1 MTLDMGPIKEKHG
14 LAQARRE
21 SERADPMA
29 ARVGT
34 KLFRDGHRKGFW
46 DGAQYVLENLAAFA
60 DVIDWRILAGMNQGY
75 LPARWLRLGD
85 RVVVADVEGLV
96 ITKAGRLPETVI
108 HFTVRTDAGA
118 QVVFERTPDFLV
130 RVLAVGPSA

>member
-75 LPARWLRLGD
+75 LPARWLRPGD
-85 RVVVADVEGLV
+85 RVVVAEVEGVVVDREVREAL
-96 ITKAGRLPETVI
+96 RTV
-108 HFTVRTDAGA
+108 HFTIRTDRGA
-118 QVVFERTPDFLV
+118 QIVFERSTEFLI
-130 RVLAVGPSA
+130 RVLTVGALT

>member
-75 LPARWLRLGD
+75 LPARWLRPGD
-85 RVVVADVEGLV
+85 RVIVAEVEGV
-96 ITKAGRLPETVI
+96 VVDREVREAFHTV
-108 HFTVRTDAGA
+108 HFTVRTDRGA
-118 QVVFERTPDFLV
+118 QIVFERSTEFLV
-130 RVLAVGPSA
+130 RVLTVGAPA

>member
-1 MTLDMGPIKEKHG
+1 MSVDMASVKEKHG

-46 DGAQYVLENLAAFA
+46 DGVQHVLDNLASFA
-60 DVIDWRILAGMNQGY
+60 DVIDWRILAGMSQGY
-75 LPARWLRLGD
+75 LPARWLRPGD
-85 RVVVADVEGLV
+85 RVVVAEVGGIVTEREV
-96 ITKAGRLPETVI
+96 REAVKTV
-108 HFTVRTDAGA
+108 HFAIRTDRGA
-118 QVVFERTPDFLV
+118 QIVFERSTEFLV
-130 RVLAVGPSA
+130 RVLTVGEQA